1 MNGTYRLEME
11 NGDAVAAVRG
21 FLQKLLGSAAV
32 HALLAPM
39 HLPMKSMVMPS
50 LATRSD
56 RLEGVDPLAPCF
68 PLNAARI
75 ASRLARKPMGA
86 RWAAVLRPCEVRA
99 LVELAKL
106 KQARLE
112 EVVLISVDCLG
123 AYSNTDY
130 LAHAGSD
137 PSAATDSFLRRALA
151 GDPMDPPL
159 AAACRV
165 CEFPVPPHSD
175 LHIGLVGA
183 VESGALL
190 LEARSPAGRE
200 LIDALG
206 LPPAPAPAAR
216 AAALAELTAR
226 RGSARDA
233 MFAQTRAAIDGID
246 QAAAYFADCI
256 NCYNCRV
263 ACPVCYCKECVF
275 VTDVFNHEPVQYLEW
290 AGRQGVLKMPTDTL
304 FYHLTRLAHMS
315 TACVGCGQCSNA
327 CPNDIPVMEL
337 FRTVAHDTQRAFG
350 YEAGR
355 DPQEAPPLSTFRE
368 SEFPEVVGVQRRST
382 AG

>member
-106 KQARLE
+106 KQARL
-112 EVVLISVDCLG
+112 LG

-130 LAHAGSD
+130 LALAGAD
-137 PSAATDSFLRRALA
+137 PSAATGSFLRRALA

-165 CEFPVPPHSD
+165 CELPVPPHSD

-190 LEARSPAGRE
+190 LEARSPAGR
-200 LIDALG
+200 
-206 LPPAPAPAAR
+206 
-216 AAALAELTAR
+216 
-226 RGSARDA
+226 
-233 MFAQTRAAIDGID
+233 
-246 QAAAYFADCI
+246 
-256 NCYNCRV
+256 
-263 ACPVCYCKECVF
+263 
-275 VTDVFNHEPVQYLEW
+275 
-290 AGRQGVLKMPTDTL
+290 
-304 FYHLTRLAHMS
+304 
-315 TACVGCGQCSNA
+315 
-327 CPNDIPVMEL
+327 
-337 FRTVAHDTQRAFG
+337 
-350 YEAGR
+350 
-355 DPQEAPPLSTFRE
+355 
-368 SEFPEVVGVQRRST
+368 
-382 AG
+382 